1 MKKLLFSILF
11 LAAALTANAQDARQ
25 RTVETVVADVL
36 AAMPANN
43 AADFNAQ
50 IADLAAAAPA
60 SVLETAK
67 MMKPAAKGVR
77 NNLYEY
83 ALNGLASYASANPQ
97 CADKV
102 REGFSQAIKVTA
114 DSDNKA
120 FLLNLLRQIAK
131 PADASLFKE
140 YVSDPALASTAVGA
154 LVDIPGTED
163 LILGLVKEGTADRAL
178 LAAAAAEKGI
188 SAAEPYILK
197 WITTASGDSAKSDNA
212 LFSALAKIG
221 SEESLNILK
230 DNSTPDFA
238 SLAVRLAD
246 GSRNKAVAK
255 AAKELMASPV
265 SAYKSAGALAGMK
278 NDPAKALK
286 VVASVLKSDDIK
298 YRNSVIGNAT
308 SILGAGNLVPLFTKN
323 FAKQSENVKVDLLNW
338 FGNNKIG
345 SVSDIVIGS
354 FSEGG
359 DVASAAIAAAG
370 KIGGDKA
377 AKALVGQ
384 LGGENGEAAL
394 AALKSFKGN
403 YQDELL
409 AALDNAKDEK
419 ALANILSLV
428 AERGISAAAPKVY
441 SLIDSDDETTAGIA
455 TIALGGIVGVR
466 DIDKVGALLDKAK
479 DDVDVTVLSEALI
492 SAVHTLAPAD
502 QYAKVSALM
511 KKSGNA
517 AAYYRALASTGT
529 DEAVNDLASAYESG
543 NKSAFAS
550 LLDIDNFK
558 AAPVL
563 VKIAGSDASLADQA
577 VKRYAS
583 LVSRYETNVDKKRMD
598 FAKALELAKS
608 PAVKRTILRSLS
620 SVPTM
625 KSFLLAGKYL
635 DDSDKNVRHAA
646 AECVRTIASK
656 TTEEINYADLKSNLD
671 KAVAIF
677 KAAGGA
683 DDGYA
688 VDEIGKILGEAEP
701 SPVSQLTE
709 EEKRQGFEMLF
720 DGTNL
725 DKWHGDLEGYT
736 PVNGTIYVSANY
748 GSTGNLYTKKEYRNF
763 VYRFEFCFLRE
774 GVNNGVGVRTPM
786 GVDAAYDAMCEVQIL
801 DHDAP
806 MYANLR
812 EYQVHG
818 SVYGVIPAK
827 RIVHKPLGEWNTE
840 EIRVEGDNIKVILN
854 GEVILDGNV
863 RKACK
868 GHNVA
873 PDGSKK
879 NPYTVDHKN
888 HPGMFNRKGYIS
900 FCGHGEGLKIRNV
913 RILDLGDKK

>member
-1 MKKLLFSILF
+1 MKKLITSILF
-11 LAAALTANAQDARQ
+11 LAAALNLSAQDARQ
-25 RTVETVVADVL
+25 RTVETIVADVL

-43 AADFNAQ
+43 AADFNTQ

-60 SVLETAK
+60 SVVETAG
-67 MMKPAAKGVR
+67 MLKPAGEGVK

-83 ALNGLASYASANPQ
+83 ALTGLASYASANPQ
-97 CADKV
+97 CVDKV
-102 REGFSQAIKVTA
+102 REGFTQAIKAAA
-114 DSDNKA
+114 DSNNKA

-131 PADASLFKE
+131 PADAQLFKE
-140 YVSDPALASTAVGA
+140 YVSEPALAATAVGA

-163 LILGLVKEGTADRAL
+163 LILDLVKEGTADRKL
-178 LAAAAAEKGI
+178 LAAAAARKGI
-188 SAAEPYILK
+188 TAAEPYIQEWVIPAAQSSDK
-197 WITTASGDSAKSDNA
+197 GDSAF
-212 LFSALAKIG
+212 LSALAAIG
-221 SEESLNILK
+221 SESSLNILK
-230 DNSTPDFA
+230 ENSA
-238 SLAVRLAD
+238 SEYAALAVRLAD
-246 GSRNKAVAK
+246 GSKNKAVAK
-255 AAKELMASPV
+255 AAKELMASEV
-265 SAYKSAGALAGMK
+265 SAYKSAGALAQMK

-286 VVASVLKSDDIK
+286 VVSAALKSEDIK
-298 YRNSVIGNAT
+298 YRNSVIDNAT

-323 FAKQSENVKVDLLNW
+323 FARLSSPVKVDVLNW
-338 FGNNKIG
+338 FGNNKVS
-345 SVSDIVIGS
+345 SVSDIVLGS

-359 DVASAAIAAAG
+359 DMAAAAIAAAG

-384 LGGENGEAAL
+384 LGGQNDAAAL

-403 YQDELL
+403 YQDDLL
-409 AALDNAKDEK
+409 AALDGAKDNK
-419 ALANILSLV
+419 TLGSILSLV
-428 AERGISAAAPKVY
+428 MARKISAAAPKVY
-441 SLIDSDDETTAGIA
+441 SLIDSKDSEASSLA
-455 TIALGGIVGVR
+455 KLALADIVGVK
-466 DIDKVGALLDKAK
+466 DIDKVGALLDNASASDLAASQK
-479 DDVDVTVLSEALI
+479 ALI
-492 SAVHTLAPAD
+492 AAVHTLAPAD

-511 KKSGNA
+511 KKSKNA
-517 AAYYRALASTGT
+517 AAYYPVLAATGT
-529 DEAVNDLASAYESG
+529 DEAVNDLAAAYKAG
-543 NKSAFAS
+543 DKSAFAS
-550 LLDIDNFK
+550 LLGIDNFK

-563 VKIAGSDASLADQA
+563 VKIAGSDASLADKA
-577 VKRYAS
+577 VKRYSS
-583 LVSRYETNVDKKRMD
+583 LVSQYETDIDKKRID
-598 FAKALELAKS
+598 FGKALELAQT
-608 PAVKRTILRSLS
+608 PAVKRSILGSLAA
-620 SVPTM
+620 VPTM
-625 KSFLLAGKYL
+625 KAFLLAGKYL
-635 DDSDKNVRHAA
+635 DDSDRSVRHTA

-656 TTEEINYADLKSNLD
+656 TKEEINYADLKSNLD
-671 KAVAIF
+671 KAVVIF

-701 SPVSQLTE
+701 SPVSQLTD
-709 EEKRQGFEMLF
+709 EEKKQGFEMLF

-725 DKWHGDLEGYT
+725 DKWQGDLEGYT

-786 GVDAAYDAMCEVQIL
+786 GVDAAYDGMCEVQIL

-827 RIVHKPLGEWNTE
+827 RIVHKPLGEWSTE
-840 EIRVEGDNIKVILN
+840 EIRVEGDNIKVTVN
-854 GEVILDGNV
+854 GEVIVDGNI

-873 PDGSKK
+873 PDVGKK

-888 HPGMFNRKGYIS
+888 HPGMFNKTGFIS

>member
-1 MKKLLFSILF
+1 MKKLIITSILF
-11 LAAALTANAQDARQ
+11 LAAALTLGAQDARQ

-60 SVLETAK
+60 SVVETAK
-67 MMKPAAKGVR
+67 MLRPAGEGVR

-83 ALNGLASYASANPQ
+83 ALTGLASYASANPQ
-97 CADKV
+97 CVDKV
-102 REGFSQAIKVTA
+102 REGFAQAIKATQ
-114 DSDNKA
+114 DSGNKA
-120 FLLNLLRQIAK
+120 LLLNLLRQIAK
-131 PADASLFKE
+131 PADAQLFKE

-163 LILGLVKEGTADRAL
+163 LILGLVKEGTADRRL
-178 LAAAAAEKGI
+178 LAAAAAKKGI
-188 SAAEPYILK
+188 TAAESYFRE
-197 WITTASGDSAKSDNA
+197 WVASDGQNSDA
-212 LFSALAKIG
+212 YLPALAAIG
-221 SEESLNILK
+221 SESSLAILK
-230 DNSTPDFA
+230 ENSVADYA
-238 SLAVRLAD
+238 ALAVRLAD
-246 GSRNKAVAK
+246 GSKSKAVAK
-255 AAKELMASPV
+255 ATKALMASEV
-265 SAYKSAGALAGMK
+265 SAYKSAGALAQMK

-286 VVASVLKSDDIK
+286 VVSAALKSNDIK
-298 YRNSVIGNAT
+298 YRNSVIDNAT
-308 SILGAGNLVPLFTKN
+308 SILGADKLVPLFTKN
-323 FAKQSENVKVDLLNW
+323 FAKLSSPAKVDVLDWL
-338 FGNNKIG
+338 GDNKI
-345 SVSDIVIGS
+345 SSASDLVLGS

-359 DVASAAIAAAG
+359 EIAAAAIAAAG

-384 LGGENGEAAL
+384 LGGDNGSAAL
-394 AALKSFKGN
+394 AALKSFKGD
-403 YQDELL
+403 YQEELL
-409 AALDNAKDEK
+409 AALDGAKDNK
-419 ALANILSLV
+419 TLGSILSLV
-428 AERGISAAAPKVY
+428 MARRISAAAPKVY
-441 SLIDSDDETTAGIA
+441 SLIESEDAETASLA
-455 TIALGGIVGVR
+455 RLALADIVGPQ
-466 DIDKVGALLDKAK
+466 DIDKVGALLDNASAADLEAAQK
-479 DDVDVTVLSEALI
+479 ALI
-492 SAVHTLAPAD
+492 AAVHTLAPAE
-502 QYAKVSALM
+502 QYAKVSTLM
-511 KKSGNA
+511 KKSKNVS
-517 AAYYRALASTGT
+517 AYCPALAATGT
-529 DEAVNDLASAYESG
+529 DEAVNDLAAAYEAG
-543 NKSAFAS
+543 DKSAFAS
-550 LLDIDNFK
+550 LLAIDNFK

-563 VKIAGSDASLADQA
+563 VRIAGSDASLADKA
-577 VKRYAS
+577 VKRYSS
-583 LVSRYETNVDKKRMD
+583 LVSQYETDIDKKRMD
-598 FAKALELAKS
+598 FAKALELAQS
-608 PAVKRTILRSLS
+608 PAVKRSILGSLS

-625 KSFLLAGKYL
+625 KAFLLAGKYL
-635 DDSDKNVRHAA
+635 DDSDQGVRHTA

-656 TTEEINYADLKSNLD
+656 TREEINYADLKSNLD
-671 KAVAIF
+671 KAVVIF

-720 DGTNL
+720 DGTDL
-725 DKWHGDLEGYT
+725 DKWQGDLEGYT

-748 GSTGNLYTKKEYRNF
+748 GSTGNLYTKKKYRNF

-827 RIVHKPLGEWNTE
+827 RIVHKPLGEWSTE
-840 EIRVEGDNIKVILN
+840 EIRVEGDNIKVTVN
-854 GEVILDGNV
+854 GEVILDGNI

-873 PDGSKK
+873 PDGGKK

-888 HPGMFNRKGYIS
+888 HPGMFNKKGYIS

>member
-1 MKKLLFSILF
+1 MKKLITSILF
-11 LAAALTANAQDARQ
+11 LAAALNLSAQDARQ
-25 RTVETVVADVL
+25 RTVETIVADVL

-43 AADFNAQ
+43 AADFNTQ

-60 SVLETAK
+60 SVVETAG
-67 MMKPAAKGVR
+67 MLKPAGEGVK

-83 ALNGLASYASANPQ
+83 ALTGLASYASANPQ
-97 CADKV
+97 CVDKV
-102 REGFSQAIKVTA
+102 REGFTQAIKAAA
-114 DSDNKA
+114 DSNNKA

-131 PADASLFKE
+131 PADAQLFKE
-140 YVSDPALASTAVGA
+140 YVSEPALAATAVGA

-163 LILGLVKEGTADRAL
+163 LILDLVKEGTADRKL
-178 LAAAAAEKGI
+178 LAAAAARKGI
-188 SAAEPYILK
+188 TAAEPYIQEWVIPAAQSSDK
-197 WITTASGDSAKSDNA
+197 GDSTF
-212 LFSALAKIG
+212 LSALAAIG
-221 SEESLNILK
+221 SESSLNILK
-230 DNSTPDFA
+230 ENSA
-238 SLAVRLAD
+238 SEYAALAVRLAD
-246 GSRNKAVAK
+246 GSKNKAVAK
-255 AAKELMASPV
+255 AAKELMASEV
-265 SAYKSAGALAGMK
+265 SAYKSAGALAQMK

-286 VVASVLKSDDIK
+286 VVSAALKSEDIK
-298 YRNSVIGNAT
+298 YRNSVIDNAT

-323 FAKQSENVKVDLLNW
+323 FARLSSPVKVDVLNW
-338 FGNNKIG
+338 FGNNKVS
-345 SVSDIVIGS
+345 SVSDIVLGS

-359 DVASAAIAAAG
+359 DIAAAAIAAAG

-384 LGGENGEAAL
+384 LGGQNDAAAL

-403 YQDELL
+403 YQDDLL
-409 AALDNAKDEK
+409 AALDGAKDNK
-419 ALANILSLV
+419 TLGSILSLV
-428 AERGISAAAPKVY
+428 MARKISAAAPKVY
-441 SLIDSDDETTAGIA
+441 SLIDSKDSEASSLA
-455 TIALGGIVGVR
+455 KLALADIVGVK
-466 DIDKVGALLDKAK
+466 DIDKVGALLDNASASDLAASQK
-479 DDVDVTVLSEALI
+479 ALI
-492 SAVHTLAPAD
+492 AAVHTLAPAD

-511 KKSGNA
+511 KKSKNA
-517 AAYYRALASTGT
+517 AAYYPVLAATGT
-529 DEAVNDLASAYESG
+529 DEAVNDLAAAYKAG
-543 NKSAFAS
+543 DKSAFAS
-550 LLDIDNFK
+550 LLGIDNFK

-563 VKIAGSDASLADQA
+563 VKIAGSDASLADKA
-577 VKRYAS
+577 VKRYSS
-583 LVSRYETNVDKKRMD
+583 LVSQYETDIDKKRID
-598 FAKALELAKS
+598 FGKALELAQT
-608 PAVKRTILRSLS
+608 PAVKRSILGSLAA
-620 SVPTM
+620 VPTM
-625 KSFLLAGKYL
+625 KAFLLAGKYL
-635 DDSDKNVRHAA
+635 DDSDRSVRHTA

-656 TTEEINYADLKSNLD
+656 TKEEINYADLKSNLD
-671 KAVAIF
+671 KAVVIF

-701 SPVSQLTE
+701 SPVSQLTD
-709 EEKRQGFEMLF
+709 EEKKQGFEMLF

-725 DKWHGDLEGYT
+725 DKWQGDLEGYT

-786 GVDAAYDAMCEVQIL
+786 GVDAAYDGMCEVQIL

-812 EYQVHG
+812 EYQLHG

-827 RIVHKPLGEWNTE
+827 RIVHKPLGEWSTE
-840 EIRVEGDNIKVILN
+840 EIRVEGDNIKVTVN
-854 GEVILDGNV
+854 GEVIVDGNI
-863 RKACK
+863 RKVCK

-873 PDGSKK
+873 PDVGKK

-888 HPGMFNRKGYIS
+888 HPGMFIKTGFIS

>member
-1 MKKLLFSILF
+1 MKKLITSILF
-11 LAAALTANAQDARQ
+11 LAAALTLNAQDARQ
-25 RTVETVVADVL
+25 RTVETIVADVL

-43 AADFNAQ
+43 AADFNTQ

-60 SVLETAK
+60 SVVETAG
-67 MMKPAAKGVR
+67 MLKPAGEGVK

-83 ALNGLASYASANPQ
+83 ALTGLASYASANPQ
-97 CADKV
+97 CVDKV
-102 REGFSQAIKVTA
+102 REGFTQAIKAAA
-114 DSDNKA
+114 DSNNKA

-131 PADASLFKE
+131 PADAQLFKE
-140 YVSDPALASTAVGA
+140 YVSEPALAATAVGA

-163 LILGLVKEGTADRAL
+163 LILDLVKEGTADRKL
-178 LAAAAAEKGI
+178 LAAAAARKGI
-188 SAAEPYILK
+188 TAAEPYIQEWVIPAAQSSDK
-197 WITTASGDSAKSDNA
+197 GDSAF
-212 LFSALAKIG
+212 LSALAVIG
-221 SEESLNILK
+221 SESSLNILK
-230 DNSTPDFA
+230 ENSA
-238 SLAVRLAD
+238 SEYAALAVRLAD
-246 GSRNKAVAK
+246 GSKNKAVAK
-255 AAKELMASPV
+255 AAKELMASEV
-265 SAYKSAGALAGMK
+265 SAYKSAGALAQMK

-286 VVASVLKSDDIK
+286 VVSAALKSEDIK
-298 YRNSVIGNAT
+298 YRNSVIDNAT

-323 FAKQSENVKVDLLNW
+323 FARLSSPVKVDVLNW
-338 FGNNKIG
+338 FGNNKVS
-345 SVSDIVIGS
+345 SVSDIVLGS

-359 DVASAAIAAAG
+359 DIAAAAIAAAG

-384 LGGENGEAAL
+384 LGGQNDAAAL

-403 YQDELL
+403 YQDDLL
-409 AALDNAKDEK
+409 AALDGAKDNK
-419 ALANILSLV
+419 TLGSILSLV
-428 AERGISAAAPKVY
+428 MARKISAAAPKVY
-441 SLIDSDDETTAGIA
+441 SLIDSKDSEASSLA
-455 TIALGGIVGVR
+455 KLALADIVGVK
-466 DIDKVGALLDKAK
+466 DIDKVGALLDNASASDLAASQK
-479 DDVDVTVLSEALI
+479 ALI
-492 SAVHTLAPAD
+492 AAVHTLAPAD

-511 KKSGNA
+511 KKSKNA
-517 AAYYRALASTGT
+517 AAYYPVLAATGT
-529 DEAVNDLASAYESG
+529 DEAVNDLAAAYKAG
-543 NKSAFAS
+543 DKSAFAS
-550 LLDIDNFK
+550 LLGIDNFK

-563 VKIAGSDASLADQA
+563 VKIAGSDASLADKA
-577 VKRYAS
+577 VKRYSS
-583 LVSRYETNVDKKRMD
+583 LVSQYETDIDKKRID
-598 FAKALELAKS
+598 FGKALELAQT
-608 PAVKRTILRSLS
+608 PAVKRSILGSLAA
-620 SVPTM
+620 VPTM
-625 KSFLLAGKYL
+625 KAFLLAGKYL
-635 DDSDKNVRHAA
+635 DDSDRSVRHTA

-656 TTEEINYADLKSNLD
+656 TKEEINYADLKSNLD
-671 KAVAIF
+671 KAVVIF

-701 SPVSQLTE
+701 SPVSQLTD
-709 EEKRQGFEMLF
+709 EEKKQGFEMLF

-725 DKWHGDLEGYT
+725 DKWQGDLEGYT

-786 GVDAAYDAMCEVQIL
+786 GVDAAYDGMCEVQIL

-827 RIVHKPLGEWNTE
+827 RIVHKPLGEWSTE
-840 EIRVEGDNIKVILN
+840 EIRVEGDNIKVTVN
-854 GEVILDGNV
+854 GEVIVDGNI

-873 PDGSKK
+873 PDGGKK

-888 HPGMFNRKGYIS
+888 HPGMFNKTGFIS

>member
-1 MKKLLFSILF
+1 MKKLITSILF
-11 LAAALTANAQDARQ
+11 LAAALNLSAQDARQ
-25 RTVETVVADVL
+25 RTVETIVADVL

-43 AADFNAQ
+43 AADFNTQ

-60 SVLETAK
+60 SVVETAG
-67 MMKPAAKGVR
+67 MLKPAGEGVK

-83 ALNGLASYASANPQ
+83 ALTGLASYASANPQ
-97 CADKV
+97 CVDKV
-102 REGFSQAIKVTA
+102 REGFTQAIKAAA
-114 DSDNKA
+114 DSNNKA

-131 PADASLFKE
+131 PADAQLFKE
-140 YVSDPALASTAVGA
+140 YVSEPALAATAVGA

-163 LILGLVKEGTADRAL
+163 LILDLVKEGTADRKL
-178 LAAAAAEKGI
+178 LAAAAARKGI
-188 SAAEPYILK
+188 TAAEPYIQEWVIPAALSSDK
-197 WITTASGDSAKSDNA
+197 GDNA
-212 LFSALAKIG
+212 FLSALAAIG
-221 SEESLNILK
+221 SESSLNILK
-230 DNSTPDFA
+230 ENSA
-238 SLAVRLAD
+238 SEYAALAVRLAD
-246 GSRNKAVAK
+246 GSKSKAVAK
-255 AAKELMASPV
+255 AARELMGSEV
-265 SAYKSAGALAGMK
+265 SAYKSAGALAQMK

-286 VVASVLKSDDIK
+286 VVSAALKSEDIK
-298 YRNSVIGNAT
+298 YRNSVIDNAT

-323 FAKQSENVKVDLLNW
+323 FAKLSSPVKVDVLNW
-338 FGNNKIG
+338 FGNNKVS
-345 SVSDIVIGS
+345 SVSDIVLGS

-359 DVASAAIAAAG
+359 DIAAAAIAAAG

-384 LGGENGEAAL
+384 LGGQNDAAAL

-403 YQDELL
+403 YQDDLL
-409 AALDNAKDEK
+409 AALDGAKDNK
-419 ALANILSLV
+419 TLGSILSLV
-428 AERGISAAAPKVY
+428 MARKISAAAPKVY
-441 SLIDSDDETTAGIA
+441 SLIDSKDSEASSLA
-455 TIALGGIVGVR
+455 KLALADIVGVK
-466 DIDKVGALLDKAK
+466 DIDKVGALLDNASASDLAASQK
-479 DDVDVTVLSEALI
+479 ALI
-492 SAVHTLAPAD
+492 AAVHTLAPAD

-511 KKSGNA
+511 KKSKNA
-517 AAYYRALASTGT
+517 AAYYPVLAATGT
-529 DEAVNDLASAYESG
+529 DEAVNDLAAAYKAG
-543 NKSAFAS
+543 DKSAFAS
-550 LLDIDNFK
+550 LLGIDNFK

-563 VKIAGSDASLADQA
+563 VKIAGSDASLADKA
-577 VKRYAS
+577 VKRYSS
-583 LVSRYETNVDKKRMD
+583 LVSQYETDIDKKRID
-598 FAKALELAKS
+598 FGKALELAQT
-608 PAVKRTILRSLS
+608 PAVKRSILGSLAA
-620 SVPTM
+620 VPTM
-625 KSFLLAGKYL
+625 KAFLLAGKYL
-635 DDSDKNVRHAA
+635 DDSDRSVRHTA

-656 TTEEINYADLKSNLD
+656 TKEEINYADLKSNLD
-671 KAVAIF
+671 KAVVIF

-701 SPVSQLTE
+701 SPVSQLTD
-709 EEKRQGFEMLF
+709 EEKKQGFEMLF

-725 DKWHGDLEGYT
+725 DKWQGDLEGYT

-786 GVDAAYDAMCEVQIL
+786 GVDAAYDGMCEVQIL

-827 RIVHKPLGEWNTE
+827 RIVHKPLGEWSTE
-840 EIRVEGDNIKVILN
+840 EIRVEGDNIKVTVN
-854 GEVILDGNV
+854 GEVIVDGNI

-873 PDGSKK
+873 PDGGKK

-888 HPGMFNRKGYIS
+888 HPGMFNKTGFIS

>member
-1 MKKLLFSILF
+1 MKKLLTSILF
-11 LAAALTANAQDARQ
+11 LAAALTINAQDARQ

-36 AAMPANN
+36 ASMPANN

-60 SVLETAK
+60 SVVETAK
-67 MMKPAAKGVR
+67 MMKPAAEGVR

-83 ALNGLASYASANPQ
+83 ALTGLASYASANPA
-97 CADKV
+97 CVDKV
-102 REGFSQAIKVTA
+102 REGFAQAVKATT
-114 DSDNKA
+114 DSNNKA
-120 FLLNLLRQIAK
+120 FLLNLFRQIAK
-131 PADASLFKE
+131 PADAQLFKE
-140 YVSDPALASTAVGA
+140 YVSDPALASTALGA

-163 LILGLVKEGTADRAL
+163 LILGLVKDGIADRRL

-188 SAAEPYILK
+188 TAAEPYIQK
-197 WITTASGDSAKSDNA
+197 WIVPAEVNSVKHDNA
-212 LFSALAKIG
+212 FFSALAKIG

-230 DNSTPDFA
+230 ENSTPDYA
-238 SLAVRLAD
+238 ALAVRLAD
-246 GSRNKAVAK
+246 GSKSKAVAK

-265 SAYKSAGALAGMK
+265 SAYKSAGALAQMK

-286 VVASVLKSDDIK
+286 VVANVLKSDDIK
-298 YRNSVIGNAT
+298 YRNSVIDNAT

-323 FAKQSENVKVDLLNW
+323 FAKQPAGVKVDLLNW
-338 FGNNKIG
+338 FGNNKIS
-345 SVSDIVIGS
+345 SVSDIVLGS
-354 FSEGG
+354 FSEAG
-359 DVASAAIAAAG
+359 DVAAAAIAAAG

-394 AALKSFKGN
+394 AALRSFKGN

-409 AALDNAKDEK
+409 AALDNAKDSK

-428 AERGISAAAPKVY
+428 AERRISAAAPKVY
-441 SLIDSDDETTAGIA
+441 SLIETGNAETAALA
-455 TIALGGIVGVR
+455 TIALHGIVGVQ
-466 DIDKVGALLDKAK
+466 DIDKVGALLDNAK
-479 DDVDVTVLSEALI
+479 NDSDITVLSDALI
-492 SAVHTLAPAD
+492 SAAHTLAPAE
-502 QYAKVSALM
+502 QYAKISALM
-511 KKSGNA
+511 KKSKNA
-517 AAYYRALASTGT
+517 AAYYRTLAATGT
-529 DEAVNDLASAYESG
+529 DEAVNDLASAYEAG
-543 NKSAFAS
+543 DKSAFAS
-550 LLDIDNFK
+550 LLTINNFK
-558 AAPVL
+558 VAPVL
-563 VKIAGSDASLADQA
+563 IKIAGSDANLADKA
-577 VKRYAS
+577 VKRYSS
-583 LVSRYETNVDKKRMD
+583 LVSQYETNIDKKRMD
-598 FAKALELAKS
+598 FAKALELAKA
-608 PAVKRTILRSLS
+608 PAVKKNILKSLA

-625 KSFLLAGKYL
+625 KAFLLGGKYL
-635 DDSDKNVRHAA
+635 DDSDKSVRHAA

-656 TTEEINYADLKSNLD
+656 TTEEINYADLKANLD
-671 KAVAIF
+671 KAVEIF

-688 VDEIGKILGEAEP
+688 VDEIGKILSEAEP

-709 EEKRQGFEMLF
+709 EEKAQGFEMLF

-725 DKWHGDLEGYT
+725 DKWQGDLEGYT

-806 MYANLR
+806 MYAKLR

-827 RIVHKPLGEWNTE
+827 RIVHKPLGEWSTE
-840 EIRVEGDNIKVILN
+840 EIRVEGDNIKVTVN
-854 GEVILDGNV
+854 GEVIVDGNI